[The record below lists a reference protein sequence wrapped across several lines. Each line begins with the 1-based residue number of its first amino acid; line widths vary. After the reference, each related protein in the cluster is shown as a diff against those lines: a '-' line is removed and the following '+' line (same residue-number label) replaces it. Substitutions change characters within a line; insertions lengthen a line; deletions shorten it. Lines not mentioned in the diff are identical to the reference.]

1 MDFLKQII
9 KNSGNED
16 ATTVEAG
23 LDADVAGFLNTGSFA
38 FNALVSGSLYGGI
51 PGNKITALAG
61 ESSTGKTWFALSL
74 VEQFLKDYPTGAVIY
89 FDTEQAVTTEMF
101 ESRKIDGS
109 RVAVFPVSTIEQ
121 FKHQSLKIV
130 EQVLEQKD
138 EDRIPMMFVLDSLGM
153 LSTEKEVTDAA
164 EGKNVRDMT
173 RAQGV
178 RSTFRVLSVKLGKAG
193 IPLVVTNHTYNVVG
207 CLSGNV
213 NILMEDGSQKNI
225 TNISIGDQVKT
236 LAGSSSVTELFS
248 YDVTETIEVEL
259 EDGTVF
265 YATPNHKFMT
275 RDGIWK
281 PISDI
286 LEGEE
291 IVSVQ

>member
-16 ATTVEAG
+16 ATTVESG
-23 LDADVAGFLNTGSFA
+23 LDADVAGFLNTGAFA

-74 VEQFLKDYPTGAVIY
+74 VEQFLKDHPKGAVVY

-101 ESRKIDGS
+101 ESRRIDGS
-109 RVAVFPVSTIEQ
+109 RVAVFPVSTIEK

-130 EQVLEQKD
+130 EQVLEQKE

-164 EGKNVRDMT
+164 DGKNVRDMT

-225 TNISIGDQVKT
+225 TNISIGDRVKT

>member
-16 ATTVEAG
+16 ATTVESG
-23 LDADVAGFLNTGSFA
+23 LDADVAGFLNTGAFA

-74 VEQFLKDYPTGAVIY
+74 VEQFLKDHPKGAVVY

-101 ESRKIDGS
+101 ESRRIDGS

-130 EQVLEQKD
+130 EQVLEQKE

-207 CLSGNV
+207 CLSGSV
-213 NILMEDGSQKNI
+213 NIFMEDGSQKNI
-225 TNISIGDQVKT
+225 TNISIGDRVKT
-236 LAGSSSVTELFS
+236 LGGSSIVTELFS
-248 YDVTETIEVEL
+248 YDVSETIEIEL

-265 YATPNHKFMT
+265 RATPNHKFMS
-275 RDGIWK
+275 RDGVWK

-291 IVSVQ
+291 IVSIQ